1 MRGYG
6 LPHNDDV
13 EYPDKMDVTIYG
25 LKPTQL
31 GEKRK
36 SKSKKRFRRIL
47 KKIFRQEQK
56 NQIRNG
62 RVA

>member
-6 LPHNDDV
+6 LPRNDDV

-47 KKIFRQEQK
+47 KKVFRQEQK
-56 NQIRNG
+56 TKT
-62 RVA
+62 VE